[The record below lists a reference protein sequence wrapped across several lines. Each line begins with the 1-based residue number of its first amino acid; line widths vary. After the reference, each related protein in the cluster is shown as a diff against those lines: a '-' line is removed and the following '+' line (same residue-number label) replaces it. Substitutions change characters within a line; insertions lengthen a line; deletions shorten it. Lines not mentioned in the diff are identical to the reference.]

1 VQVSAIRLLSTETC
15 ETLTQKIISSH
26 NNKSPSSSSSPVAY
40 STPSREGNIL
50 LGVETE
56 FVESK
61 KISNE
66 FPEVFTKTPN
76 AFSLETHSP
85 GTSEHTIK

>member
-1 VQVSAIRLLSTETC
+1 M
-15 ETLTQKIISSH
+15 H
-26 NNKSPSSSSSPVAY
+26 NNKFSSSSASFPVAY

-50 LGVETE
+50 LGVDTE

-66 FPEVFTKTPN
+66 FPDVFTKTPN
-76 AFSLETHSP
+76 AFSLETYSS
-85 GTSEHTIK
+85 GTSEHLVPIT